1 MKRVVTTLAML
12 VMIALVAAPAIT
24 AEADKK
30 KKKKKNRAR
39 ATRVV
44 PRLDKQL
51 NSLELSDEQKVKLKE
66 LRASVA
72 PKLAAARKKGRLSKT
87 QREARSQAQKK
98 AKAEGKKGKA
108 VRAAVAAAAEL
119 TEDQKAAQAEI
130 RKLQGEYR
138 RGVIGL
144 LTAEQIEKSGIK
156 QRKKKK
162 KKKKKKAAV

>member
-12 VMIALVAAPAIT
+12 VVIALVAAPAIT